1 MTTDRLRQQ
10 LDFILEIDKL
20 KDVVRR
26 SLLLTGERCENSAEH
41 CWHTAVMALLLA
53 EHANEPVD
61 AATVAKMMLVHDIVE
76 IDAGDTYCYDEEGN
90 RTKAAREQA
99 AADRL
104 FGLLPEDQGREL
116 RAVWEEFESGDSAE
130 ARFARALDR
139 LMPLLHNYHT
149 QGRAWQEHGV
159 RVAQVLDRNA
169 PMRDGSEALWQYAES
184 FVRDAVEKGYLAP

>member
-1 MTTDRLRQQ
+1 MTPDRLSEQ
-10 LDFILEIDKL
+10 LDFILEIDRL
-20 KDVVRR
+20 KSVVRR
-26 SLLLTGERCENSAEH
+26 SLLLSGERCENSAEH

-61 AATVAKMMLVHDIVE
+61 AAMVARMMLIHDIVE

-99 AADRL
+99 AAERL
-104 FGLLPEDQGREL
+104 FGLLPGDQGREL
-116 RAVWEEFESGDSAE
+116 RAAWEEFESGESAE

-159 RVAQVLDRNA
+159 RVGQVLDRNA
-169 PMRDGSEALWQYAES
+169 PMREGSEALWQYAES
-184 FVRDAVEKGYLAP
+184 FIRDAVDKGYLAP

>member
-1 MTTDRLRQQ
+1 MTADRLREQ

-26 SLLLTGERCENSAEH
+26 SLLLSGERCENSAEH

-61 AATVAKMMLVHDIVE
+61 AALVARMMLIHDIVE

-99 AADRL
+99 AAERL
-104 FGLLPEDQGREL
+104 FGLLPGDQGREL
-116 RAVWEEFESGDSAE
+116 RAAWEEFESGRSAE

-159 RVAQVLDRNA
+159 RVGQVLDRNA
-169 PMRDGSEALWQYAES
+169 PMREGSAALWQYAES
-184 FVRDAVEKGYLAP
+184 FIRDAVDKGYLAP